1 MILNVKGLE
10 VRFNPAF
17 FLIMACALLIGS
29 GKEIIIIFLAIFIHE
44 WTHSAVG
51 RAVGYKV
58 KEIELTPYG
67 GAAKFEGL
75 IGAPPIDEIIISV
88 SGPLINIIIAVV
100 GAILDSKGIIRGDL
114 FIFFIKVNLYL
125 ALFNLLPAL
134 PLDGG
139 RIMRAILSIFIGY
152 QKSTEIGMS
161 CGKILAFILFLF
173 GIYLI
178 FTDSLNIMPIIVS
191 LFIFWSLKNEEQYF
205 IYAYINNI
213 SKKSAKLKQIGVIKY
228 DSLIVSR
235 ETPLKNIIRYLSPNK
250 YCTIKVINHEGKILG
265 ELTEEEILK
274 GLLTKGMRAKVE
286 DLLIK

>member
-125 ALFNLLPAL
+125 FSLIFAAL

-139 RIMRAILSIFIGY
+139 RIMRAILSILLAI
-152 QKSTEIGMS
+152 KVSEIGMS
-161 CGKILAFILFLF
+161 CGKILALMPFFS

-178 FTDSLNIMPIIVS
+178 FIGSLNIMPIIVS

-205 IYAYINNI
+205 IYACINNI
-213 SKKSAKLKQIGVIKY
+213 SKKSERLKQTGAIKH
-228 DSLIVSR
+228 DSLIVLS
-235 ETPLKNIIRYLSPNK
+235 ETPLKKIIRHLSPNK

-274 GLLTKGMRAKVE
+274 GLLTNGIRARIKV
-286 DLLIK
+286 LLIK